1 MYYYITDK
9 TNDYKRYIFDT
20 FEETDEFRK
29 ILVSQNHKIV
39 VTYKERINQIK
50 AKVIYRND

>member
-9 TNDYKRYIFDT
+9 TNDYKRYIFDN
-20 FEETDEFRK
+20 FEEADEFRK
-29 ILVSQNHKIV
+29 ILVSQNHEIV
-39 VTYKERINQIK
+39 VSYKERINQIK